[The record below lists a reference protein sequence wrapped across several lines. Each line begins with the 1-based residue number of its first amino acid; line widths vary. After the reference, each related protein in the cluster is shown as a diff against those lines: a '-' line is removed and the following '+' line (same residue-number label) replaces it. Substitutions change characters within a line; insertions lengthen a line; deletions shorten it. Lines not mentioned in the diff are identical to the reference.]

1 LRKVVAI
8 VDQDPRTRREIAR
21 LVSAFGFTA
30 ETFDAVAAFLKSTAA
45 SRAACLVIDL
55 ALAGGSGMELALQLA
70 GAGCKCPIVF
80 TTALDDERSR
90 REAAA
95 AGGVAC
101 LRKPIR
107 ADLLVEIIIKAIG

>member
-1 LRKVVAI
+1 M
-8 VDQDPRTRREIAR
+8 RRELAK
-21 LVSAFGFTA
+21 LVAAFGFAA
-30 ETFDAVAAFLKSTAA
+30 ETFDSVTGFLKSTAA

-55 ALAGGSGMELALQLA
+55 EFAGGSGMELALRLA
-70 GAGCKCPIVF
+70 GAGCKCPVIF

-90 REAAA
+90 SEVAA

-107 ADLLVEIIIKAIG
+107 ADLLIEYIIKAVG